1 MLSRNLMEILEYFPL
16 PPIHVNNN
24 NNRIGDSG
32 AQQTCIDLRMSYQM
46 EMRIERKIRTS
57 IVGKK
62 ETKTT
67 TPTIATT
74 TMGSRS
80 HSRSPETDSYLTDV
94 WITLT
99 LSLCSFSQ
107 GQVSVSLIFIIL
119 GPLPFPSLLPPYR
132 HLSLIHI
139 HAQTDMHHLV
149 SILNS

>member
-1 MLSRNLMEILEYFPL
+1 
-16 PPIHVNNN
+16 
-24 NNRIGDSG
+24 
-32 AQQTCIDLRMSYQM
+32 M

-99 LSLCSFSQ
+99 LSLCYFSQ
-107 GQVSVSLIFIIL
+107 GQVSISLIFIIL
-119 GPLPFPSLLPPYR
+119 GISWTAPVTFPYR

-139 HAQTDMHHLV
+139 HAQTDMHHL
-149 SILNS
+149 